1 MNSISDGTENRPT
14 TGSTALERLSFQ
26 LLPSVE
32 DEMRRHLKDTV
43 GPALPGLRQMLEYA
57 LGLDS
62 AGSPSTTRGKRVRPL
77 LLLLSVIATGG
88 NWRRAIPAAVAT
100 EMIHNFSLIH
110 DDIEDHD
117 ETRRGAPSLWA
128 KWGIPQAIN
137 TGDSVFI
144 LAFSE
149 LETLKK
155 IHSPGGYQAAQS
167 ILNAAVVSLTNGQ
180 YEDLAGSER
189 PAITMAEYRHLI
201 EGKTAA
207 LMKAST
213 ELGATLGGGSARE
226 IVALCDFG
234 RALGL
239 AFQIHDDLLG
249 IWGKQEQT
257 GKSTSSDLL
266 NRKKSFPIVFAL
278 ERAGPFYRRWS
289 SGLPFSPEEIPSLA
303 QMLVDEGAL
312 EATQYEERQLT
323 GQALSSLDSLNGPA
337 DPIAALRELALQL
350 VERSG

>member
-1 MNSISDGTENRPT
+1 
-14 TGSTALERLSFQ
+14 
-26 LLPSVE
+26 
-32 DEMRRHLKDTV
+32 MRRHLEDTID
-43 GPALPGLRQMLEYA
+43 PGLLELREMLEYA

-62 AGSPSTTRGKRVRPL
+62 ARPASGIRGKRIRPL
-77 LLLLSVIATGG
+77 LLLLSAMATRGDWQG
-88 NWRRAIPAAVAT
+88 AIPAAAAT
-100 EMIHNFSLIH
+100 ELIHNFSLVH

-117 ETRRGAPSLWA
+117 RTRRGAPSLWA
-128 KWGIPQAIN
+128 RWGVSQAIN
-137 TGDSVFI
+137 TGDSAFI

-149 LETLKK
+149 LEALKRT
-155 IHSPGGYQAAQS
+155 HSPEGYQTAQS
-167 ILNAAVVSLTNGQ
+167 ILNAAVISLTSGQ

-189 PAITMAEYRHLI
+189 PTISVAQYWHLI

-207 LMKAST
+207 LMQAST
-213 ELGATLGGGSARE
+213 EIGASLGDGSPQE
-226 IVALCDFG
+226 IAALRDFG

-266 NRKKSFPIVFAL
+266 NRKKSFPVVLAL
-278 ERAGPFYRRWS
+278 ERGGPFTRRWS

-312 EATQYEERQLT
+312 EATQSEERRLT
-323 GQALSSLDSLNGPA
+323 GQALSSLASLNGPT
-337 DPIAALRELALQL
+337 DCLEALRELALQL
-350 VERSG
+350 AGRSG